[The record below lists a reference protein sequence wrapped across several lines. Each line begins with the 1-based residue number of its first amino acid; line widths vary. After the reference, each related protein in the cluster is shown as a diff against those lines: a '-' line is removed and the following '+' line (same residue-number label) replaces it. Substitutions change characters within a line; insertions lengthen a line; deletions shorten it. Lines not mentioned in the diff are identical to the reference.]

1 VTVFL
6 YDSSFQGL
14 LCATCEL
21 LNAVAAG
28 QDPDD
33 MRVSGA
39 GTEAGLFEERLIIV
53 NCDPAR
59 AERLVARLEGSFGEE
74 LPILLRDAFASDLG
88 GVDGALARLV
98 ARLFREG
105 SRVLDDLGDEDV
117 RLVERAADRTRR
129 AAHLMTGFLRFSELS
144 DGSLVSTIEPDCDI
158 LPLIAGHF
166 AARYPSLR
174 WAIKDGR
181 RDRALVHEP
190 GRGWRGGE
198 ALSISGKA
206 APSWREGQVAEVWR
220 SYFDIVSI
228 EDRKN
233 PGLQASRLPKKYR
246 KHMGEFDARAG
257 KETG

>member
-1 VTVFL
+1 MTVFR
-6 YDSSFQGL
+6 YDGGL
-14 LCATCEL
+14 PGLICATCEL

-28 QDPDD
+28 QDPGDVT
-33 MRVSGA
+33 VSSDGA
-39 GTEAGLFEERLIIV
+39 EAGLFEEVLIV

-59 AERLVARLEGSFGEE
+59 AERLVARLEGCIGVE
-74 LPILLRDAFASDLG
+74 LPPLVRDAFASDLK
-88 GVDGALARLV
+88 GVDGAIARLI

-105 SRVLDDLGDEDV
+105 SRVLDDLGDCDV
-117 RLVERAADRTRR
+117 RLVERAANRTRR
-129 AAHLMTGFLRFSELS
+129 AAQLMTGFLRFRELS
-144 DGSLVSTIEPDCDI
+144 DGSFVSIIEPDCDI

-181 RDRALVHEP
+181 RDRAIVHEP
-190 GRGWRGGE
+190 GRGWTGGE

-206 APSWREGQVAEVWR
+206 APSWRDGQVAEAWR
-220 SYFDIVSI
+220 GYFNIVGI
-228 EDRKN
+228 EERTN